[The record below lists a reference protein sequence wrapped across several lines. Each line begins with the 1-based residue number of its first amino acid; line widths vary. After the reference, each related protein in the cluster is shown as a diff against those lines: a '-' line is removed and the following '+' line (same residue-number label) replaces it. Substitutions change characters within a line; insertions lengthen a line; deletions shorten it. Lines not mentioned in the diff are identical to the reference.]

1 MKKIGILFLVFSL
14 GLLPFKAGAMLK
26 VDENGNPITYESSEG
41 EYHIMLTDE
50 GNTGSG
56 TTDEQDK
63 LDAEPGTP
71 ADVDPVAPDQTED
84 PDKAVSDKDTDE
96 IPYIATDSDLARYDT
111 VKTLAE
117 NAEDSNAT
125 ENTNG
130 KDNTVFYAV
139 GSGVLGMTIGA
150 ALVYFLTKKH

>member
-1 MKKIGILFLVFSL
+1 
-14 GLLPFKAGAMLK
+14 MLK
-26 VDENGNPITYESSEG
+26 VDENGNPIEYEEKEG
-41 EYHIMLTDE
+41 EYHTMLADE

-56 TTDEQDK
+56 TTGNTSDEQDK
-63 LDAEPGTP
+63 LDAEPSTP
-71 ADVDPVAPDQTED
+71 GDVDPVAPDQTED
-84 PDKAVSDKDTDE
+84 LDKAVSDKDTDE

-117 NAEDSNAT
+117 NAEDSNTT